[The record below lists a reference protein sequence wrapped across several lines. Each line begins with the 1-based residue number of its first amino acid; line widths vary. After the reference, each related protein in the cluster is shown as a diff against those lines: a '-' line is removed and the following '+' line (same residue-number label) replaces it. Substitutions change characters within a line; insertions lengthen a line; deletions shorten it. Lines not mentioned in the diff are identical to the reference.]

1 MYSSKAALVRLIG
14 LLGRLWLGLA
24 CVCLGIYQLV
34 QAWDGRGWSLL
45 VAGLLILP
53 KSTPWEA
60 TKVYDDVLLLLGCLI
75 ILGLVLY

>member
-14 LLGRLWLGLA
+14 LLGRLWLGLV

-34 QAWDGRGWSLL
+34 QVWNGLGWGLL
-45 VAGLLILP
+45 LAGLFILP

-60 TKVYDDVLLLLGCLI
+60 TKVYDDVLLVVGCLI